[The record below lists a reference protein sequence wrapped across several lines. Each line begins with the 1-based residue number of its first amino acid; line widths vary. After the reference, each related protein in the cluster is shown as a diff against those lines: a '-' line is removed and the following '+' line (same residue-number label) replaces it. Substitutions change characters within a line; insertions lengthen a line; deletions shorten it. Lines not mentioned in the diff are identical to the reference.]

1 MNRKLLIRFLHEYP
15 FQPAT
20 ALWRAIEV
28 DELVA
33 HGLPDGR
40 GLDLGCGDGL
50 LTRIVLQEVG
60 GRELVGVDPDPAEVE
75 QARALGIYAGVHV
88 AGGDKVPET
97 DASFDWA
104 LSNSVLEHIPD
115 VDPVLAEVARLVRR
129 GGKFIF
135 NVPGPGF
142 HACLRGPL
150 MPGASREE
158 YLRHLDER
166 LAHRRY
172 WGPAEWEPAL
182 ARHDMRLSDAT
193 AYLDAAEARRW
204 ESISRLT
211 AGVLYGLAGRRRQP
225 IEIQRRLGMRK
236 SGRRLPT
243 RLAGPLAA
251 ILGAGLNGGAVR
263 AAPKHGACLITAV
276 RL

>member
-1 MNRKLLIRFLHEYP
+1 
-15 FQPAT
+15 
-20 ALWRAIEV
+20 
-28 DELVA
+28 VA

-60 GRELVGVDPDPAEVE
+60 ARVLVGVDPDPAEAE

-88 AGGDKVPET
+88 AGGDKVPEA
-97 DASFDWA
+97 DSGFDWA

-115 VDPVLAEVARLVRR
+115 IDPVLAEVARLVRP

-135 NVPGPGF
+135 NVPGPDF

-150 MPGASREE
+150 MPGASRDE

-172 WGPAEWEPAL
+172 WGPAEWGPAL
-182 ARHDMRLSDAT
+182 ARNNMRLLDAT
-193 AYLDAAEARRW
+193 AYLDAAQARRW

-211 AGVLYGLAGRRRQP
+211 AGVLYGLAGSRRQP
-225 IEIQRRLGMRK
+225 IEIQRQLGLRK
-236 SGRRLPT
+236 TGRRMPAG
-243 RLAGPLAA
+243 LARSLAA
-251 ILGAGLNGGAVR
+251 ILSAQLDGRPAGAEA
-263 AAPKHGACLITAV
+263 KYACWLITAV
-276 RL
+276 RR

>member
-1 MNRKLLIRFLHEYP
+1 MSELI
-15 FQPAT
+15 
-20 ALWRAIEV
+20 
-28 DELVA
+28 A

-60 GRELVGVDPDPAEVE
+60 TRDLVGIDPDPAEAE
-75 QARALGIYAGVHV
+75 QARALGIYARVHV
-88 AGGDKVPET
+88 AGGDKVPEA

-115 VDPVLAEVARLVRR
+115 IDPVLAEVARLVRP

-150 MPGASREE
+150 TPGASREE
-158 YLRHLDER
+158 YLRHLDQR
-166 LAHRRY
+166 LAHLRY

-182 ARHDMRLSDAT
+182 ARHGMRLSDAT
-193 AYLDAAEARRW
+193 TYLDLAQVRRW

-211 AGVLYGLAGRRRQP
+211 AGVLYGLVGRRRQP
-225 IEIQRRLGMRK
+225 IEIQRRLGLRK
-236 SGRRLPT
+236 TGRRMPIG
-243 RLAGPLAA
+243 LARPLAA
-251 ILGAGLNGGAVR
+251 VLSAGLTSGSAGAATR
-263 AAPKHGACLITAV
+263 HGACLITAV

>member
-1 MNRKLLIRFLHEYP
+1 VN
-15 FQPAT
+15 
-20 ALWRAIEV
+20 
-28 DELVA
+28 ELVA
-33 HGLPDGR
+33 NGLPEGR

-60 GRELVGVDPDPAEVE
+60 GRQLVGVDPDPAEVE

-88 AGGDKVPET
+88 AGGDRVPEP

-115 VDPVLAEVARLVRR
+115 IEPVLAEVARLVRP

-135 NVPGPGF
+135 NVPGPSF

-150 MPGASREE
+150 IPGASRDE

-172 WGPAEWEPAL
+172 WGPVEWGPAL
-182 ARHDMRLSDAT
+182 ARHSMVLSKAST
-193 AYLDAAEARRW
+193 YLDAAQVRRW

-211 AGVLYGLAGRRRQP
+211 AGVLYGLEGRRRQP
-225 IEIQRRLGMRK
+225 IEIQRKLGMRK
-236 SGRRLPT
+236 SGRRMPIG
-243 RLAGPLAA
+243 LARPLAA
-251 ILGAGLNGGAVR
+251 ILGAGLHGGAAG
-263 AAPKHGACLITAV
+263 AATKYGACLIAAV